1 MDIKFTIMKRL
12 VFIASVMMLPL
23 MSYAQREVGI
33 LSFQPKAGLSV
44 AYYTGD
50 DGVDTKP
57 RFGIVAGA
65 EFEYQLMKELSLS
78 AGMLYSQQGEKG
90 KIKEPFQEV
99 DLTAKT
105 DYLNFPIL
113 ANVYVAKGFS
123 VKFGVQPAVNVKA
136 GYSVSNSSFEWEG
149 NLSYYGIHVKTFD
162 LAIPVGLS
170 YELKNFVIDA
180 RYNIGV
186 TKMAEGDESRNRTF
200 QFTIGYKK
208 VL

>member
-1 MDIKFTIMKRL
+1 MKRF

-23 MSYAQREVGI
+23 MAYAQREVGT

>member
-23 MSYAQREVGI
+23 MAYAQREVGT

-50 DGVDTKP
+50 DGGDTKP

-113 ANVYVAKGFS
+113 VNVYVAKGFS

>member
-1 MDIKFTIMKRL
+1 MKRL

-23 MSYAQREVGI
+23 MAYAQREVGT

-113 ANVYVAKGFS
+113 AKVYVAKGFS

>member
-23 MSYAQREVGI
+23 MAYAQREVGT

-162 LAIPVGLS
+162 IAIPVGLS

>member
-1 MDIKFTIMKRL
+1 MKRL

-23 MSYAQREVGI
+23 MAYAQREVGT

-65 EFEYQLMKELSLS
+65 EFEYQLMKKLSLS

>member
-23 MSYAQREVGI
+23 MAYAQREVGT

-186 TKMAEGDESRNRTF
+186 TKMAEGDESNGF
-200 QFTIGYKK
+200 KSSKNGHGDI
-208 VL
+208 

>member
-1 MDIKFTIMKRL
+1 MDIKLTIMKRL

-23 MSYAQREVGI
+23 MAYAQREVGT

-65 EFEYQLMKELSLS
+65 EFEYQLMKKLSLS

>member
-23 MSYAQREVGI
+23 MAYAQREVGT

-78 AGMLYSQQGEKG
+78 AGMLYSQQGEKE

>member
-1 MDIKFTIMKRL
+1 MKRL

-23 MSYAQREVGI
+23 MAYAQREVGT
-33 LSFQPKAGLSV
+33 LSFQSKAGLSV

-113 ANVYVAKGFS
+113 VNVYVAKGFS

>member
-23 MSYAQREVGI
+23 MAYAQREVGT

-170 YELKNFVIDA
+170 YELKNLVIDA

>member
-1 MDIKFTIMKRL
+1 M
-12 VFIASVMMLPL
+12 
-23 MSYAQREVGI
+23 
-33 LSFQPKAGLSV
+33 
-44 AYYTGD
+44 
-50 DGVDTKP
+50 
-57 RFGIVAGA
+57 
-65 EFEYQLMKELSLS
+65 
-78 AGMLYSQQGEKG
+78 
-90 KIKEPFQEV
+90 

-105 DYLNFPIL
+105 DYPDFPIL

-123 VKFGVQPAVNVKA
+123 VKFGVQPAVNVKV

-180 RYNIGV
+180 RYNNGV
-186 TKMAEGDESRNRTF
+186 TKMAEGDESRNWTF

>member
-23 MSYAQREVGI
+23 MAYAQREVGT

-57 RFGIVAGA
+57 RFSIVAGA

-113 ANVYVAKGFS
+113 VNVYVAKGFS

>member
-1 MDIKFTIMKRL
+1 MDIKLTIMKRL

-23 MSYAQREVGI
+23 MAYAQREVGT

-113 ANVYVAKGFS
+113 VNVYVAKGFS

>member
-23 MSYAQREVGI
+23 MAYAQREVGT

-78 AGMLYSQQGEKG
+78 AGMLYSQQGEKE

-170 YELKNFVIDA
+170 YELKNLVIDA

>member
-1 MDIKFTIMKRL
+1 MKRIFL
-12 VFIASVMMLPL
+12 IASVMMLPL
-23 MSYAQREVGI
+23 MVFAQREVGT
-33 LSFQPKAGLSV
+33 LSFQPKAGLNV

-57 RFGIVAGA
+57 RLGIVGGA
-65 EFEYQLMKELSLS
+65 EFEYQIMQKLSLS
-78 AGMLYSQQGEKG
+78 AGMLYSQQGEKA
-90 KIKEPFQEV
+90 KIKETFQV
-99 DLTAKT
+99 TDITAKT

-113 ANVYVAKGFS
+113 ANVYVAKGLA
-123 VKFGVQPAVNVKA
+123 VKFGVQPGVNVKA
-136 GYSVSNSSFEWEG
+136 GYSVNNSSFEWEG

-208 VL
+208 DL

>member
-23 MSYAQREVGI
+23 MAYAQREVGT

>member
-1 MDIKFTIMKRL
+1 MDIKFTIMKRF

-23 MSYAQREVGI
+23 MAYAQREVGT

>member
-23 MSYAQREVGI
+23 MAYAQREVGT
-33 LSFQPKAGLSV
+33 LSFLPKAGLSV

-113 ANVYVAKGFS
+113 VNVYVAKGFS

>member
-1 MDIKFTIMKRL
+1 MKRL

-23 MSYAQREVGI
+23 MAYAQREVGT

-113 ANVYVAKGFS
+113 VNVYVAKGFS

>member
-1 MDIKFTIMKRL
+1 MKRL

-23 MSYAQREVGI
+23 MAYAQREVGT
-33 LSFQPKAGLSV
+33 LSFLPKAGLSV

-113 ANVYVAKGFS
+113 VNVYVAKGFS

>member
-1 MDIKFTIMKRL
+1 MKRL

-23 MSYAQREVGI
+23 MAYAQREVGT

>member
-23 MSYAQREVGI
+23 MAYAQREVGT

-113 ANVYVAKGFS
+113 VNVYVAKGFS

>member
-1 MDIKFTIMKRL
+1 MKRL

-23 MSYAQREVGI
+23 MAYAQREVGT
-33 LSFQPKAGLSV
+33 LSFQPKAGPSV

-113 ANVYVAKGFS
+113 VNVYVAKGFS

>member
-1 MDIKFTIMKRL
+1 MKRL

-23 MSYAQREVGI
+23 MAYAQREVGT

-44 AYYTGD
+44 AYYIGD